1 MTKYSY
7 TSMIIKKIISVFM
20 FTFISITTLTKTLIK
35 ALKLRQKI
43 HVHAVSL
50 LHVTVEQRQ

>member
-7 TSMIIKKIISVFM
+7 TSINIKKLISVLM

-35 ALKLRQKI
+35 ALKLRQKK

-50 LHVTVEQRQ
+50 LHITVEQRQ